1 MEVDKTIIIIE
12 INKLFK
18 IDFKNSIIK
27 AVLGFIKLILKK
39 IVSKTSYSV
48 HSQANHWCNKT
59 LSCNS

>member
-1 MEVDKTIIIIE
+1 MEVNKTIIIIE

-27 AVLGFIKLILKK
+27 AVLGFIELILKK

-48 HSQANHWCNKT
+48 HSQANH
-59 LSCNS
+59 